1 MWALRAP
8 AGDEARILR
17 AGVHVTLAGR
27 GFRTHPTV
35 SPYTLHCMGGG
46 GDVFNEL
53 QLKLLNG
60 RTISIHVE
68 PGFDVDD
75 LEYLPG
81 LRAVSLGNLTVLY
94 EGLVY
99 DVRPR
104 RTFAAQSSAPRL
116 QP

>member
-1 MWALRAP
+1 M
-8 AGDEARILR
+8 
-17 AGVHVTLAGR
+17 
-27 GFRTHPTV
+27 
-35 SPYTLHCMGGG
+35 
-46 GDVFNEL
+46 FNEL

-99 DVRPR
+99 DVRPQR
-104 RTFAAQSSAPRL
+104 RLTVHVTAPGLTR
-116 QP
+116 